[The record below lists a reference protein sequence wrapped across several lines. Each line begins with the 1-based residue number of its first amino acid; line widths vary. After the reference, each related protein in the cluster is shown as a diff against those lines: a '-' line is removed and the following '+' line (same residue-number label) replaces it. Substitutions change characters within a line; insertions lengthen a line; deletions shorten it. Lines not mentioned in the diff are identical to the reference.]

1 MVNKART
8 SAFDAGSVSASKLT
22 APVDIPKITS
32 ITYSGNATATPPAGG
47 ETITVNGSFFKPG
60 CYVYVDRTQ
69 ASVVSFISSTQIT
82 FVAPAKSAGTYTLYV
97 YNPDGG
103 TAIYIPG
110 MNYSGTPTWS
120 TASGSIGT
128 AYETVELSSNVTVLS
143 ASSDST
149 IKYRLY
155 SGSLPTNAVL
165 NTNTGAITGVTGTVS
180 GVTTYTFVIEA
191 YDLENQGVLRTF
203 SITINPDTVTW
214 SSPADGTLYNANVG
228 SVFTQSLSA
237 VAAIGGRSVTYTA
250 NTLPGGLSISGSN
263 ITGTLSS
270 QANTTSLITATAATS
285 NKTATRTLLFYI
297 KTVPGQ
303 PTIGTAT
310 QTGVTTAT
318 VSFTAPAYDGNSPIT
333 SYIATS
339 SPGGVTGTLN
349 QAGSGTIS
357 ISGLTGSTSYTF
369 TVKANNAAG
378 QSIASTSSNQ
388 ITTQTAAPTS
398 VDYLVVA
405 GGGGGGGAGTVGNS
419 EGAGG
424 GGAGGFRTGTL
435 SVSGSTSY
443 TVTVGGGGTAGT
455 AGGNNNGGKG
465 NDSVFS
471 SITSTGGGYG
481 GGSQTSGGS
490 GGSGGGGGP
499 GPGGSSAGAG
509 NTPSTSPSQGN
520 NGGAGTNSAWSGSG
534 GGAGASGTNASAL
547 NNAGQRA
554 DGGIGSQSSITGSA
568 VYYAG
573 GGGSGSYFTYSS
585 GGAGGAGG
593 GGSGGAIS
601 PSTSA
606 VQGTNNLGG
615 GGGGAGGGAAGAV
628 GGSGVVII
636 AYPNTFPALT
646 SISGGLTYDQP
657 TRSGYRVYRF
667 TAGTGII
674 SW

>member
-8 SAFDAGSVSASKLT
+8 SAFGEGSVSASKLT

-47 ETITVNGSFFKPG
+47 ETITVNGSFFKSG

-82 FVAPAKSAGTYTLYV
+82 FTAPAKSAGTYTLYV

-149 IKYRLY
+149 VKYRLY
-155 SGSLPTNAVL
+155 SGSLPVNAVL
-165 NTNTGAITGVTGTVS
+165 NINTGAITGVTTTVA

-191 YDLENQGVLRTF
+191 YDLENQGTLRTF
-203 SITINPDTVTW
+203 SITINPDVVTW

-237 VAAIGGRSVTYTA
+237 SVAIGGRSVTYTA

-318 VSFTAPAYDGNSPIT
+318 VTFTAPAYDGNSPIVQ
-333 SYIATS
+333 YIATS

-357 ISGLTGSTSYTF
+357 ISGLTGSTPYTF
-369 TVKANNAAG
+369 TVKAVNAAG
-378 QSIASTSSNQ
+378 QSVASTASNQ
-388 ITTQTAAPTS
+388 ITTQAATPPS
-398 VDYLVVA
+398 VEYLVLA
-405 GGGGGGGAGTVGNS
+405 GGGGGGSNHG
-419 EGAGG
+419 GG
-424 GGAGGFRTGTL
+424 GGAGGYQTSTL
-435 SVSGSTSY
+435 SVSAGTPY
-443 TVTVGGGGTAGT
+443 TVTVGGGGSGGASLYNTGGAG
-455 AGGNNNGGKG
+455 NP
-465 NDSVFS
+465 SVFS
-471 SITSTGGGYG
+471 SITSTGGGG
-481 GGSQTSGGS
+481 GGCRDGPGQGGLAGVP
-490 GGSGGGGGP
+490 GGSGGGGGGSDGAPAKVAGNGIP
-499 GPGGSSAGAG
+499 GQGFAGGTSAGGILGGGGGSSGGQGTSGNGQQNGVAGV
-509 NTPSTSPSQGN
+509 
-520 NGGAGTNSAWSGSG
+520 GGPTLS
-534 GGAGASGTNASAL
+534 
-547 NNAGQRA
+547 
-554 DGGIGSQSSITGSA
+554 SSITGTSTP
-568 VYYAG
+568 YG
-573 GGGSGSYFTYSS
+573 LGGTGGGSGPTYAAAPPAS
-585 GGAGGAGG
+585 G
-593 GGSGGAIS
+593 
-601 PSTSA
+601 
-606 VQGTNNLGG
+606 LGG
-615 GGGGAGGGAAGAV
+615 GGGGGGGGGAAGSA
-628 GGSGVVII
+628 GNAGIVII
-636 AYPNTFPALT
+636 AYPTAFNGLT
-646 SISGGLTYDQP
+646 SINPGLSYDTPSGRP
-657 TRSGYRVYRF
+657 GYRVYRF
-667 TAGTGII
+667 TGGSGPI